1 MRVSKGG
8 NVKISFALRG
18 AGGEPVDFIRS
29 IRSHGCASLPPA
41 TITDDHTRYETAFR
55 LGDRVI
61 AVQCTAQNGNL
72 VVTTQ
77 ATLDTA
83 ETSTL
88 KASVRRMFR
97 LDEDL
102 TPFYNR
108 IADDPLLGWAT
119 SGAGRLLAKP
129 TVFEDVL
136 TTLCTTNCAWS
147 GTIRMVGALVDLGGG
162 AFPTPQLVAATPDAW
177 FRETARAGY
186 RGSSMREIAR
196 RVCDGEIDLE
206 ALRDQDAIDDEQCA
220 EQLQSLPGI
229 GPYAAAHTML
239 LIGRNRPLILDS
251 WTRPT
256 YIAKAKKKRASD
268 TTIRRAFARYG
279 EYAGLAFWLYL
290 THDWVTVSSE

>member
-1 MRVSKGG
+1 MKF
-8 NVKISFALRG
+8 SFALRG
-18 AGGEPVDFIRS
+18 AGGEPVDFVRS

-41 TITDDHTRYETAFR
+41 TISDDHTQYATAFR
-55 LGDRVI
+55 IGDRIV
-61 AVQCTAQNGNL
+61 AVKCTAQDGNL
-72 VVTTQ
+72 IATTQ
-77 ATLDTA
+77 TKLDAMESATLKNA
-83 ETSTL
+83 
-88 KASVRRMFR
+88 VRRMFR

-102 TPFYNR
+102 TPFYAL
-108 IADDPLLGWAT
+108 IAGDPILGWAA

-206 ALRDQDAIDDEQCA
+206 ALRDQNAIDDEQCD
-220 EQLQSLPGI
+220 ELLRSLPGI

-239 LIGRNRPLILDS
+239 LIGRNRPLIFDS

-279 EYAGLAFWLYL
+279 DYAGLAFWLYL
-290 THDWVTVSSE
+290 THDWVTTTSE